1 MCTVTWL
8 HEDGGYHL
16 FFNRDEKLTRKPAL
30 PPRVAVRDGVHYLA
44 PIDGDFGGTWIAANE
59 FGVSLCLLNGTR
71 GTRPAAPRSRGLL
84 VLDLVSS
91 RSLEEVANRVEA
103 ADLTRYAPFTFV
115 GLAPGDITQ
124 VIEWDG
130 SRAIIR
136 TKPELCNMLTSS
148 SFETGAVKKARVDE
162 FVRLV
167 GDSSSATRLQE
178 FHRSHAPSRSAYSP
192 CMHRPDAETVSFS
205 HISLDSLG
213 PQFVYLPVSPCDISV
228 ESDYQ
233 AIERSCTI
241 SGRGLTRIW
250 G

>member
-91 RSLEEVANRVEA
+91 RSLEEVANRTKG
-103 ADLTRYAPFTFV
+103 ADLTRYAPFTLSV
-115 GLAPGDITQ
+115 LLPEECTQ

-130 SRAIIR
+130 SRTIIR
-136 TKPELCNMLTSS
+136 TQPEICNMLTSS
-148 SFETGAVKKARVDE
+148 SFETETVKKTRIEE

-167 GDSSSATRLQE
+167 GNSCSATRLQE
-178 FHRSHAPSRSAYSP
+178 FHRSHAPAKNAYSP
-192 CMHRPDAETVSFS
+192 CMHRLDAETVSFS
-205 HISLDSLG
+205 HLHVHHSESVFSHSSAAPCTG
-213 PQFVYLPVSPCDISV
+213 PP
-228 ESDYQ
+228 
-233 AIERSCTI
+233 ER
-241 SGRGLTRIW
+241 
-250 G
+250 